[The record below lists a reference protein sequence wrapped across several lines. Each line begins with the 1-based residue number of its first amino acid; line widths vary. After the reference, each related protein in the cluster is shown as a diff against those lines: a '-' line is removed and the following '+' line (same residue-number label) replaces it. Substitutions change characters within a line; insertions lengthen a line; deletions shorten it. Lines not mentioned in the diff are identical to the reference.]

1 VSPRLRTVRI
11 FLPVKHCV
19 KMYPNLSF
27 WGQNDFFWG
36 GLSPFHHTP
45 SLDAYG
51 ASPAPPLHTGILN
64 TPLADDMYR
73 LRWVL
78 SNALC
83 CYHKNIVTAIKSWPE
98 TALSLPPFESLHRCC
113 LLLLITP
120 PAEVCLQCLI
130 GGRDMTTHVV
140 LYINAIM

>member
-36 GLSPFHHTP
+36 GAQSISPHP
-45 SLDAYG
+45 VPRCLRRLAGS
-51 ASPAPPLHTGILN
+51 PLHTGILN